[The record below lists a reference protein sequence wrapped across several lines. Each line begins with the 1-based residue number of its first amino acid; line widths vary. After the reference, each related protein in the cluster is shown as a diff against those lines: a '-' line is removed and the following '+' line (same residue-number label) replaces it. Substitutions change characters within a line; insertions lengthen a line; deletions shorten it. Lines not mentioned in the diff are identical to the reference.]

1 MSFPLTQDFETD
13 DAYADALH
21 RYGNEVASYHQLLGH
36 ARNGTITQMDVDLL
50 NKRVV
55 TELKSQ
61 PDRINTCIVRTN
73 KLRYLINRLHIER
86 FARTRVQKI
95 FIFPAHHT
103 WRKKANGMCNLDV
116 DKLLEM
122 QDSSNV
128 KGPGLL
134 MYMQFMP
141 TAVLSN
147 ISTRLETVNVAQGR
161 AVGVVPDP
169 DGIFPTLL
177 H

>member
-50 NKRVV
+50 NTRVV

-73 KLRYLINRLHIER
+73 KLRHVINRLHIER

-95 FIFPAHHT
+95 FILSFPERHT
-103 WRKKANGMCNLDV
+103 RRKKANGMRNLDV
-116 DKLLEM
+116 DKLLE
-122 QDSSNV
+122 
-128 KGPGLL
+128 
-134 MYMQFMP
+134 
-141 TAVLSN
+141 
-147 ISTRLETVNVAQGR
+147 
-161 AVGVVPDP
+161 
-169 DGIFPTLL
+169 
-177 H
+177 